1 MQKQVVVTGW
11 FLWQQ
16 NIHCLLFWGGWG
28 CTGGSQASAYMYIQF
43 NNGIASAE
51 EYPYQGNDTYSCRF
65 NAHAVVGT
73 TTGYTRIPQGNETLL
88 MDIVAAV
95 GPVAFGI
102 DASLTSFATYSSG
115 VYFEPNCP
123 QNLGHSATIIGYG
136 HDNASGLD
144 YWLAKNR

>member
-1 MQKQVVVTGW
+1 
-11 FLWQQ
+11 
-16 NIHCLLFWGGWG
+16 
-28 CTGGSQASAYMYIQF
+28 MYIQF

-51 EYPYQGNDTYSCRF
+51 DYPYQGNDTYSCRF
-65 NAHAVVGT
+65 HAYDVVGT

-102 DASLTSFATYSSG
+102 DASFKSFATYSSG

-123 QNLGHSATIIGYG
+123 QNLGHSAVIIGYG

>member
-1 MQKQVVVTGW
+1 
-11 FLWQQ
+11 
-16 NIHCLLFWGGWG
+16 
-28 CTGGSQASAYMYIQF
+28 MYIQF

-73 TTGYTRIPQGNETLL
+73 TTGYTRIPEGNETLL